1 MTKGENVKEKKE
13 NTTDSAVPYKL
24 KLSFPGN
31 YEYIAP
37 IRKFIYEAL
46 LVKNYNE
53 KFAYRSEVIVDEI
66 CSNAI
71 SYGCKAID
79 ARIELLCL
87 IYNDR
92 FEVQIKDQGG
102 ERKDLERLRFAVK
115 NFEEEQKQANKEG
128 FMDIRKE
135 CLGLEI
141 VRMLSEEMDL
151 QIDDNNVTTLRVV
164 RKRKPLYEAK

>member
-1 MTKGENVKEKKE
+1 MAKSKNVEE
-13 NTTDSAVPYKL
+13 GAANITGDNVSYKL

-31 YEYIAP
+31 YEYVAP

-46 LVKNYNE
+46 LVNNYNQ

-71 SYGCKAID
+71 CYGCKTID

-87 IYNDR
+87 IFNDR

-102 ERKDLERLRFAVK
+102 ERKDIERLRFAVK
-115 NFEEEQKQANKEG
+115 NFEEEQKKG
-128 FMDIRKE
+128 GSDVIKDIRKE

-141 VRMLSEEMDL
+141 VRMLSEEIDL

-164 RKRKPLYEAK
+164 RKRKPFYEAK

>member
-1 MTKGENVKEKKE
+1 MITSENINESAANLVD
-13 NTTDSAVPYKL
+13 DSVPYKL

-46 LVKNYNE
+46 LVNNYNQ

-87 IYNDR
+87 IFSDR
-92 FEVQIKDQGG
+92 FEVQVKDQGG

-115 NFEEEQKQANKEG
+115 NFEEEQKQGSADIVK
-128 FMDIRKE
+128 DIRKE

-141 VRMLSEEMDL
+141 VRMLSEEIDL
-151 QIDDNNVTTLRVV
+151 HIDENNVTTLRVV
-164 RKRKPLYEAK
+164 RRRKPFYEAK